1 MKTFYAI
8 DFETAN
14 RYRNSACSVGVVR
27 FENGKET
34 DSRYSLIKPA
44 KMYFDP
50 EFVDIHNISYDDV
63 RDMPE
68 FPEVWQTIVEPFI
81 YQDGSDNVLFVA
93 HNAGFDMSVIRE
105 CCKYYGMNIPNV
117 QSACSLR
124 AAKQAWQ
131 GLKCYKLTYLA
142 EKFGIEYDAHNALDD
157 ARTCG
162 KIYAMAM
169 SNS

>member
-1 MKTFYAI
+1 MKRI
-8 DFETAN
+8 
-14 RYRNSACSVGVVR
+14 VVL
-27 FENGKET
+27 FI
-34 DSRYSLIKPA
+34 SILISGGLLHAQQIMLSGQVK
-44 KMYFDP
+44 
-50 EFVDIHNISYDDV
+50 
-63 RDMPE
+63 
-68 FPEVWQTIVEPFI
+68 
-81 YQDGSDNVLFVA
+81 DGSDNVLFVA

-117 QSACSLR
+117 QSACSLK

-162 KIYAMAM
+162 MIYAVAM